1 VESGYKRYGGL
12 VSCLILLILA
22 VVTWAS
28 ASNAPGRT
36 TVMTN
41 AGTTSR
47 DAPTTTVPTTLPSTT
62 TTVVVTTTTSPATT
76 TVPSTRPV
84 APAVGK
90 SPPTTRYV
98 APPPPSSGHNWD
110 AVADCESGGDW
121 HINTGNGFYGGLQ
134 FTISSWRGVGGSG
147 MPHQNSREE
156 QIYRGE
162 LLLASQG
169 RGAWPVCGRYL

>member
-28 ASNAPGRT
+28 ASHEPGRT
-36 TVMTN
+36 IVMTN

-47 DAPTTTVPTTLPSTT
+47 DALTVDPTVPTTVPTTLPSTT

-84 APAVGK
+84 APAVG
-90 SPPTTRYV
+90 TR
-98 APPPPSSGHNWD
+98 PPPPHYSGHNWD